1 MCDVHNILILPYPRL
16 RSRVPAGTIFAM
28 QENRSYLPSANRAG
42 ILIASVLLTFALTR
56 LIQSPHFTL
65 TITLPGFYFAY
76 PLTLGTAITI
86 LAAALTATGMD
97 WLTRDHPAIGQ
108 KRNIEH
114 LMLPTLTT
122 FVVGAPLALLSNDT
136 AWWVGF
142 AFSAV
147 LLASVFL
154 AEYITIDASAPPYA
168 FARAGL
174 TALAYALFLILTTS
188 LRFSG
193 VRMFLL
199 IPVIFT
205 VSALISLRILHLDGT
220 DRWDFPWAIGI
231 GIVCVQI
238 GAGLHYWPL
247 TPIQFGLALTGPLY
261 ALTMLS
267 ASLTENI
274 PLRRAALGPAIVVGI
289 AWFALIFLR

>member
-1 MCDVHNILILPYPRL
+1 
-16 RSRVPAGTIFAM
+16 M
-28 QENRSYLPSANRAG
+28 QENRSYLPSANRLG
-42 ILIASVLLTFALTR
+42 MLIASVLLAFALTR
-56 LIQSPHFTL
+56 LIQSPRFTL
-65 TITLPGFYFAY
+65 TVTLPGFYFAY
-76 PLTLGTAITI
+76 PITLGSAMTV

-97 WLTRDHPAIGQ
+97 WLTRDHPTLGQ
-108 KRNIEH
+108 KSNIEH

-122 FVVGAPLALLSNDT
+122 FVIGTPLALLPNGIV
-136 AWWVGF
+136 WWVSF
-142 AFSAV
+142 AVSAI

-154 AEYITIDASAPPYA
+154 AEYITIDQSAPSYG

-174 TALAYALFLILTTS
+174 TALAYALFLILITS

-193 VRMFLL
+193 ARMFLFV
-199 IPVIFT
+199 PVIFI
-205 VSALISLRILHLDGT
+205 VAALISLRILHLDGT

-231 GIVCVQI
+231 GIVCAQI
-238 GAGLHYWPL
+238 SAGLHYWPL

-274 PLRRAALGPAIVVGI
+274 PLRRAAIGPVIVVGL
-289 AWFALIFLR
+289 AWFSVIFLR

>member
-1 MCDVHNILILPYPRL
+1 
-16 RSRVPAGTIFAM
+16 M
-28 QENRSYLPSANRAG
+28 QENRSYLPSVNRLG
-42 ILIASVLLTFALTR
+42 MLIASVLLTFALTR
-56 LIQSPHFTL
+56 LIQSPQFTL

-76 PLTLGTAITI
+76 PLTLGTAMTI

-97 WLTRDHPAIGQ
+97 WLTRDHPALGT

-122 FVVGAPLALLSNDT
+122 FVVGAPLALLPNGT

-142 AFSAV
+142 AFSAI
-147 LLASVFL
+147 LLIGVFL

-168 FARAGL
+168 LARAGL
-174 TALAYALFLILTTS
+174 TALAYALFLILATS

-193 VRMFLL
+193 ARMFLL
-199 IPVIFT
+199 IPVVFI
-205 VSALISLRILHLDGT
+205 VAALISLRILHLDGT

-231 GIVCVQI
+231 AFVCAQI

-247 TPIQFGLALTGPLY
+247 TPIQFGLALMGPFY

-267 ASLTENI
+267 ANLTENI
-274 PLRRAALGPAIVVGI
+274 PLRRAALGPAIIIGL
-289 AWFALIFLR
+289 AWVSVIFLR

>member
-1 MCDVHNILILPYPRL
+1 
-16 RSRVPAGTIFAM
+16 M
-28 QENRSYLPSANRAG
+28 QENRSYLPSADRVG
-42 ILIASVLLTFALTR
+42 VLIASVLLTFALTK
-56 LIQSPHFTL
+56 LIQSPRFTL
-65 TITLPGFYFAY
+65 SIALPGFYFAY
-76 PLTLGTAITI
+76 PLTLSSVMAV

-97 WLTRDHPAIGQ
+97 WLTRGHPSLG
-108 KRNIEH
+108 KKSNIEH

-122 FVVGAPLALLSNDT
+122 FVIGAPLTLLPDGIT
-136 AWWVGF
+136 WWVGF
-142 AFSAV
+142 AFAATV
-147 LLASVFL
+147 LVIVFL
-154 AEYITIDASAPPYA
+154 AEYITIEPSAPAYG

-174 TALAYALFLILTTS
+174 TALAYALFLILATS

-199 IPVIFT
+199 IPILFLVAT
-205 VSALISLRILHLDGT
+205 LISLRILHLDGT

-231 GIVCVQI
+231 SIVCAQI

-274 PLRRAALGPAIVVGI
+274 PLRRASIGPAIIVGL
-289 AWFALIFLR
+289 AWVSAIFLR